1 MAQYRTG
8 LRHTAATGKP
18 SRMESALTAPATT
31 NIHAS
36 CVAVGTR
43 GVLLLGHSG
52 QGKSDVA
59 LQLID
64 RGARLVADDR
74 CDVWFERGR
83 LWCRP
88 PVTLAG
94 KLEMRGLGILDEPW
108 IAPIALALAV
118 RLSQQYD
125 RMPPEGQ
132 VEPIAGASLP
142 LIVVSGFEASTPI
155 KILRALDALMVS

>member
-1 MAQYRTG
+1 
-8 LRHTAATGKP
+8 
-18 SRMESALTAPATT
+18 MESALIAPAAT
-31 NIHAS
+31 NIHAT

-43 GVLLLGHSG
+43 GILLLGDSG

-74 CDVWFERGR
+74 CDIWSEGGE

-88 PVTLAG
+88 PAKLAG
-94 KLEMRGLGILDEPW
+94 KLEVRGLGIIDQPW
-108 IAPIALALAV
+108 TASVPLSLAV
-118 RLSQQYD
+118 RLVEHYE

-132 VEPIAGASLP
+132 TEPLAGDSLP
-142 LIVVSGFEASTPI
+142 LIKLSGFEASTPI
-155 KILRALDALMVS
+155 KILRALDTLVVR